1 MAVFA
6 IHIASIAMLIVIV
19 QLLCTKTVAIVIY
32 TWYSDC
38 VAILIASGFARN
50 MDWSFVEAESS
61 DGKCVLE
68 LVDSEETKKV
78 RRPNPVRK
86 EVFICWLQW

>member
-6 IHIASIAMLIVIV
+6 IRIASIAMLIAVV
-19 QLLCTKTVAIVIY
+19 QLLCAKCVAIVIY

-38 VAILIASGFARN
+38 VAVLITAGFARN

-78 RRPNPVRK
+78 RGRDQVPAKRCV
-86 EVFICWLQW
+86 